1 MKFFGIF
8 LFLNVQLIIAN
19 VTRNRRSQIDDF
31 LKNVF
36 VDASL
41 AGPTGDIAT
50 QQSLPTAKPNGLY
63 EATDRLID
71 ACRKDYD
78 DEYCFQT
85 IFGSN
90 SF

>member
-1 MKFFGIF
+1 MFVN
-8 LFLNVQLIIAN
+8 LQLAFAN

>member
-1 MKFFGIF
+1 M
-8 LFLNVQLIIAN
+8 FLNVQLVFTN

-36 VDASL
+36 VDASV
-41 AGPTGDIAT
+41 AGPKGGIAPV
-50 QQSLPTAKPNGLY
+50 QPSPTAKPNGLY

>member
-1 MKFFGIF
+1 M
-8 LFLNVQLIIAN
+8 QLVSSN
-19 VTRNRRSQIDDF
+19 LTRNRRSQIDDF

-36 VDASL
+36 VDTSL
-41 AGPTGDIAT
+41 APVEP
-50 QQSLPTAKPNGLY
+50 LPTAKTNGLY

-71 ACRKDYD
+71 ACRKDYG

>member
-1 MKFFGIF
+1 M
-8 LFLNVQLIIAN
+8 LLNVKLAFAN

-31 LKNVF
+31 LKNAF

-41 AGPTGDIAT
+41 AGPTRDIALV
-50 QQSLPTAKPNGLY
+50 QPSPTAKPNGLY

>member
-1 MKFFGIF
+1 M
-8 LFLNVQLIIAN
+8 FLNVQLAFAD

-36 VDASL
+36 VDTSL
-41 AGPTGDIAT
+41 APV
-50 QQSLPTAKPNGLY
+50 QPLPTEKPNGLY